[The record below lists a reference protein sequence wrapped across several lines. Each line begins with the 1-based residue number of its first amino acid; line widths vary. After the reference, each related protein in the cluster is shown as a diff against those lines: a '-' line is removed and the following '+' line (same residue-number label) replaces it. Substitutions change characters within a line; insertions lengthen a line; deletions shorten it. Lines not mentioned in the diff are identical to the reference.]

1 MKYVLILC
9 LISLATFAYGNPES
23 CVGCPVKVT
32 GNDIKKSE
40 EVLNK
45 SLTKLAAG
53 DGPVYKL
60 VKINSAS
67 RQIVSGSKD
76 VINADLM
83 DENEKVKTCDIEIWS
98 QPWLDNGIEVTFN
111 CPGEEKLVKKHSA

>member
-1 MKYVLILC
+1 M
-9 LISLATFAYGNPES
+9 TYGYPES
-23 CVGCPVKVT
+23 CAGCPVKLT
-32 GNDIKKSE
+32 GNDIKISE
-40 EVLNK
+40 DVLNK

-67 RQIVSGSKD
+67 RQVVSGSKY

-98 QPWLDNGIEVTFN
+98 QAWLENGIQVTFD
-111 CPGEEKLVKKHSA
+111 CPGEEKLVRKHSA